1 VNQETGEQRRETG
14 DGRRL
19 AIRVQNIKQT
29 LRPLRLRGESGRPE
43 VRSPMSEVRYPM
55 SGNEPRV
62 SSLDYDYDD
71 EYEYDYDDDYDD
83 EYDYELR

>member
-1 VNQETGEQRRETG
+1 
-14 DGRRL
+14 
-19 AIRVQNIKQT
+19 
-29 LRPLRLRGESGRPE
+29 
-43 VRSPMSEVRYPM
+43 MSEVRYPM